1 MAGANAQES
10 IIIDLPKE
18 KFFEVITDYMSYP
31 EIVPEVMSMKILE
44 EDGNTSIV
52 ENNVN
57 MIKKVSYVLKLTK
70 TPYTKLEWTLVK
82 GFFKKNEGRW
92 DLEDV
97 DGGKKC
103 KATYTVTVEIG
114 MLVPKKIVRDLTQ
127 MGLPKMLKQFKD
139 YAEAKYK

>member
-10 IIIDLPKE
+10 IIVDLPKE

-31 EIVPEVMSMKILE
+31 EIVPEVESMRIIE
-44 EDGNTSIV
+44 EDGNVSIV

-57 MIKKVSYVLKLTK
+57 MIKKVSYVLRLEKH
-70 TPYTKLEWTLVK
+70 PYDRLEWTLVK
-82 GFFKKNEGRW
+82 GFFKKNSGRW

-103 KATYTVTVEIG
+103 KATYTVEIEIG
-114 MLVPKKIVRDLTQ
+114 MLVPKKLVRDLTQ
-127 MGLPKMLKQFKD
+127 RGLPKMLKQFKD
-139 YAEAKYK
+139 YAEKKYK